1 MSTLAASTSTSGS
14 PDLTPRS
21 ATTPNGDYVI
31 DITPGG
37 RLGAGGHGVVFR
49 GRCVATGEPVAVKVT
64 RLFPK
69 MSLKEAALLQQL
81 EHPNVIK
88 VHSMQRNA
96 AGTALFMVMQLCT
109 GGELFD
115 LVAEHGALPLSC
127 ALRYF
132 KGIVTGLNYCHSK
145 GVAHR
150 DLKPENVIMPSK
162 DLDDVVI
169 CDFGMAALCPLSTGF
184 SEWSAVAKMF
194 AGSTAENDARY
205 TRCGSQ
211 SYMAPE
217 VIHCT

>member
-1 MSTLAASTSTSGS
+1 
-14 PDLTPRS
+14 
-21 ATTPNGDYVI
+21 
-31 DITPGG
+31 
-37 RLGAGGHGVVFR
+37 
-49 GRCVATGEPVAVKVT
+49 
-64 RLFPK
+64 

-115 LVAEHGALPLSC
+115 FIAEHGALPLSC

-162 DLDDVVI
+162 DLDDVALGDLRLRHGGVVPTIHRIWRVECCREDVRGLDGGERRAVHALRLAVVHGARGDSLHLKPWPQRI
-169 CDFGMAALCPLSTGF
+169 C
-184 SEWSAVAKMF
+184 
-194 AGSTAENDARY
+194 
-205 TRCGSQ
+205 
-211 SYMAPE
+211 
-217 VIHCT
+217 